1 MERADDLA
9 DSDGEQEAVPRFAE
23 DSFYRAFAARPRRRA
38 LAYLLEAGEASTAEL
53 ADVLCGWDLP
63 SGAVAD
69 ADAHGRYRLE
79 LRHTHLPVL
88 DDASLVSYDPS
99 ADRVELGELHP
110 QVKTSI
116 RRSVAVER

>member
-23 DSFYRAFAARPRRRA
+23 DSFYRALAARPRRRA

-69 ADAHGRYRLE
+69 ADAHDRYRLE
-79 LRHTHLPVL
+79 LHHTHLPVL
-88 DDASLVSYDPS
+88 DDAGLVNYEPS
-99 ADRVELGELHP
+99 ADHVELEELHP
-110 QVKTSI
+110 QLRAAI
-116 RRSVAVER
+116 QRGVAAER